1 MDTAENITDTAENI
15 TFTSKLT
22 FWDKFKCFYLLHL
35 YSLFSLRYTK
45 KWQRRLGHLI
55 YILMLIDMPIVI
67 FLDTDLGLKL
77 FDIFCL
83 LSFFWIPA
91 ITAFKVARNVPDNIQ
106 LVFAPSNASKTSS
119 SPGLKAR
126 WSNGKIDRFKNAIL
140 FDTPNFYIII
150 LSDKLV
156 DKKVQLVYTIISKKQ
171 NSDLLTKF
179 NFVKT
184 ISPDLKKIIKL
195 HI

>member
-1 MDTAENITDTAENI
+1 MDTTESI

-35 YSLFSLRYTK
+35 YFFITVYNAK
-45 KWQRRLGHLI
+45 KWQRILGHLLYI
-55 YILMLIDMPIVI
+55 YIWIAMPVII
-67 FLDTDLGLKL
+67 FLDDDLGSKI

-83 LSFFWIPA
+83 LSFFWMPA
-91 ITAFKVARNVPDNIQ
+91 ITALIVARNVPDKVQ
-106 LVFAPSNASKTSS
+106 LVVTPENRTKTPGAPS
-119 SPGLKAR
+119 LKVR
-126 WSNGKIDRFKNAIL
+126 FSDTRIDSFKNAIL
-140 FDTPNFYIII
+140 FDTPNFYLIACY
-150 LSDKLV
+150 DKSAG
-156 DKKVQLVYTIISKKQ
+156 KKMRLVYNIISKKQ
-171 NSDLLTKF
+171 NSDILAKF

>member
-1 MDTAENITDTAENI
+1 MDTTESI

-35 YSLFSLRYTK
+35 YSFFSLYNAK
-45 KWQRRLGHLI
+45 KWQRILGHLI
-55 YILMLIDMPIVI
+55 YIYIWIAMPVII
-67 FLDTDLGLKL
+67 FLDTDLGSKI

-83 LSFFWIPA
+83 LSFFWMPA
-91 ITAFKVARNVPDNIQ
+91 ITAFIVARNIPDKVQ
-106 LVFAPSNASKTSS
+106 LILTPGNTSKTPGAPS
-119 SPGLKAR
+119 LKVR
-126 WSNGKIDRFKNAIL
+126 FSDTRIERFKNAIL
-140 FDTPNFYIII
+140 FDTPNFYFIVVFN
-150 LSDKLV
+150 KPAG
-156 DKKVQLVYTIISKKQ
+156 KKMRLVYNIISKKQ
-171 NSDLLTKF
+171 NSDILAKF

>member
-1 MDTAENITDTAENI
+1 MDTNENI

-22 FWDKFKCFYLLHL
+22 FWDKFKCFYVLAL
-35 YSLFSLRYTK
+35 YSLFSLYNAK

-55 YILMLIDMPIVI
+55 YIYILIVMPILI
-67 FLDTDLGLKL
+67 FLDDSLGSKI

-83 LSFFWIPA
+83 LFFFWVPA
-91 ITAFKVARNVPDNIQ
+91 ITSLKGARNIPNNVKLTLTPGKATETPS
-106 LVFAPSNASKTSS
+106 APN
-119 SPGLKAR
+119 LKVRYA
-126 WSNGKIDRFKNAIL
+126 GCQIDRFNNAIL

-150 LSDKLV
+150 GYNNPV
-156 DKKVQLVYTIISKKQ
+156 DKRVRLVYSIISKKQ
-171 NSDLLTKF
+171 NSSVLAKF

-184 ISPDLKKIIKL
+184 ISPDLKKAIKL

>member
-1 MDTAENITDTAENI
+1 MDTTENI

-35 YSLFSLRYTK
+35 YSLFSLYNVK
-45 KWQRRLGHLI
+45 KWQRILGHLI
-55 YILMLIDMPIVI
+55 YIFICIITAINL
-67 FLDTDLGLKL
+67 FLDTDLGTKL

-91 ITAFKVARNVPDNIQ
+91 ITAFKVARNVPDNVQ
-106 LVFAPSNASKTSS
+106 LILIPGNASQT
-119 SPGLKAR
+119 PGVLNLKVR
-126 WSNGKIDRFKNAIL
+126 YSDTKIDRFKNAIL

-150 LSDKLV
+150 CYNNAA
-156 DKKVQLVYTIISKKQ
+156 DKKVRLVYNIISKKQ
-171 NSDLLTKF
+171 NSDILAKF

-184 ISPDLKKIIKL
+184 ISPDLRKVIKL

>member
-1 MDTAENITDTAENI
+1 MDTTENII
-15 TFTSKLT
+15 FTSKLT
-22 FWDKFKCFYLLHL
+22 FWDKFKCFYVLDL
-35 YSLFSLRYTK
+35 YSLISLYNAK

-55 YILMLIDMPIVI
+55 YIYILIVMPIVI
-67 FLDTDLGLKL
+67 FLEDRLGLKL

-83 LSFFWIPA
+83 LSFFWVPA
-91 ITAFKVARNVPDNIQ
+91 ITAFKGARNIPDKVK
-106 LVFAPSNASKTSS
+106 LTLTPGKATETPDAPS
-119 SPGLKAR
+119 LKVRYADT
-126 WSNGKIDRFKNAIL
+126 KIDRFKNAIL

-150 LSDKLV
+150 AYNKPD
-156 DKKVQLVYTIISKKQ
+156 DKKVRLVYNIISKKQ
-171 NSDLLTKF
+171 NSSVLAKF

>member
-1 MDTAENITDTAENI
+1 MDTTEDI

-22 FWDKFKCFYLLHL
+22 FWDKFKCFYVLDL
-35 YSLFSLRYTK
+35 YSLFSLYYAK

-55 YILMLIDMPIVI
+55 YILFWIVI
-67 FLDTDLGLKL
+67 PIAIFLETSIGLKL

-83 LSFFWIPA
+83 LSFFLIPA
-91 ITAFKVARNVPDNIQ
+91 ITALIVARKIPDKVQ
-106 LVFAPSNASKTSS
+106 LILTPSNANKASDPPS
-119 SPGLKAR
+119 LKVR
-126 WSNGKIDRFKNAIL
+126 YSDTKIDRFNNAIL

-150 LSDKLV
+150 GYIKPA
-156 DKKVQLVYTIISKKQ
+156 DKKVRLMYNIISKKQ
-171 NSDLLTKF
+171 NSDILAKF

-184 ISPDLKKIIKL
+184 ISPDLKKVIKL